1 MNWDGSVIKIE
12 KVDDC
17 IKYLPNVL
25 KTALVGIALLVA
37 RLVVSDDKADA
48 QTFNVETTYYTAD
61 CYGCIGITAYGY
73 DVRDTIYAEGYRV
86 VAVDPW
92 VIPLGSILYVET
104 PYESYYAI
112 AGDVGGGISGF
123 SIDVLVGSCYEA
135 RQKGPGQAKETARV
149 RAQCWTR

>member
-1 MNWDGSVIKIE
+1 MIKIE

-37 RLVVSDDKADA
+37 SFVVSDDKADA

-104 PYESYYAI
+104 PYDSYYAI
-112 AGDVGGGISGF
+112 AADTGGDINNYRM
-123 SIDVLVGSCYEA
+123 DVLVGSYYEA
-135 RQKGPGQAKETARV
+135 IQKGRV
-149 RAQCWTR
+149 QSTVTVVEWATY

>member
-1 MNWDGSVIKIE
+1 MNWDGSVTKQE
-12 KVDDC
+12 QVDDGST
-17 IKYLPNVL
+17 YLPNVL
-25 KTALVGIALLVA
+25 KTSIAGRALLVA
-37 RLVVSDDKADA
+37 SFVVSDDKADA

-104 PYESYYAI
+104 PYDSYYAI
-112 AGDVGGGISGF
+112 AGDVG
-123 SIDVLVGSCYEA
+123 
-135 RQKGPGQAKETARV
+135 
-149 RAQCWTR
+149 